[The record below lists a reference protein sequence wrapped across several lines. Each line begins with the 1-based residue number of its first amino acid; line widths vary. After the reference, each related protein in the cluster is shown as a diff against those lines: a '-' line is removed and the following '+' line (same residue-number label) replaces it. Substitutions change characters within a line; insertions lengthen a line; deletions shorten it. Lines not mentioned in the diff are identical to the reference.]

1 MFVHLI
7 LEIPNNH
14 PLFLQSNLNID
25 ELITLNGLFLKNEF
39 ELKEWVETQNNLFDH
54 EMFVHDFN
62 SQFFKTLSDI
72 ESSRKVFRVLKL
84 HNGLTLK
91 DILAKNVYIQSID
104 GFVTDGYVFEEHT
117 LEDGSDIPV
126 IVFENMETKN
136 RKEVDLVFSLQAIMS
151 HFNPKDSTFIFTEL
165 GSGVNKELTIGYF
178 QKIGLVDVEDTR
190 PFKFE

>member
-14 PLFLQSNLNID
+14 PLFLQSNSNID

-39 ELKEWVETQNNLFDH
+39 ELKEWVDSQNKLF
-54 EMFVHDFN
+54 ESEIFVHDFD

-72 ESSRKVFRVLKL
+72 ESSRKIFRVLKL
-84 HNGLTLK
+84 HNGITLK
-91 DILAKNVYIQSID
+91 DILSKNVYVQSID
-104 GFVTDGYVFEEHT
+104 GFVTNGYVFEDYI

-136 RKEVDLVFSLQAIMS
+136 RKDVDLIFSLRAIMS
-151 HFNPKDSTFIFTEL
+151 RFNPKDSTFVFTEL
-165 GSGVNKELTIGYF
+165 SSGVNKELTIGYF
-178 QKIGLVDVEDTR
+178 QKIGLVDIEDTR